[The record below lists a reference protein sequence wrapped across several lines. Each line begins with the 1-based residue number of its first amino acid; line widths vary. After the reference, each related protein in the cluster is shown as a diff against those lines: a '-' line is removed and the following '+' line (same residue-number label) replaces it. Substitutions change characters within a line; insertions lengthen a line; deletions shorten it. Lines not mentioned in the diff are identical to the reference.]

1 MQASDNIQ
9 PVANSTMS
17 GSDGTLL
24 PASVAGLTREAAE
37 TTDEDQHASTIEATD
52 GTMPVASAA
61 PEQTTEATK
70 GTIPV
75 ATAETGPTTEATDCT
90 MPVKTAAM
98 ETTGETT

>member
-9 PVANSTMS
+9 PVANTTMS

-24 PASVAGLTREAAE
+24 PASVAGLTREATE

-52 GTMPVASAA
+52 GTMPVPSAA
-61 PEQTTEATK
+61 PEQTTEA
-70 GTIPV
+70 
-75 ATAETGPTTEATDCT
+75 GPTTEATDCT